1 MNAKSAKKLFKK
13 YLNNECSPE
22 EKELLDRFLESY
34 QDKDAFL
41 SEFSF
46 DEGSQEELWQK
57 IAKKTTPEKKNGSY
71 FNRFVFKYAAVF
83 IALLGLVIFFNV
95 ERKDTVK
102 APALLIEDKAIVLK
116 TGDDHTQEIVIGG
129 GETITDAEGNVLA
142 SQSDDQMVYHA
153 KSTTELV
160 YNEIIVPKG
169 KRFELKLSDGTL
181 VHLNA
186 DTSLKYPVCF
196 IAGQDRKVFLNGEAY
211 FEVAKDPDHKFTVVA
226 NDMDVQVL
234 GTHFNVSSYADEE
247 NYTVLAEGSVAIND
261 KRNDGGDG
269 EPSILK
275 PGQKAAMA
283 KDALVISEVDIS
295 DYLNWRNGDLSFNNE
310 TFGAIIKK
318 IERRYG
324 VRIENGYAELE
335 SVRFRGVFKNETI
348 QDLLDTFKESAE
360 FDYEITNNQIRIK
373 KPML

>member
-13 YLNNECSPE
+13 YVNNECSPQE
-22 EKELLDRFLESY
+22 IELLERFLESY
-34 QDKDAFL
+34 QDKDALL

-46 DEGSQEELWQK
+46 DNGTKQELWQK
-57 IAKKTTPEKKNGSY
+57 ISGTTKPQKVKRSY
-71 FNRFVFKYAAVF
+71 FNHFVFKYAAVF
-83 IALLGLVIFFNV
+83 IALVGSIVFFKFLRSDTIEQPTLIV
-95 ERKDTVK
+95 EDN
-102 APALLIEDKAIVLK
+102 AIVLK
-116 TGDDHTQEIVIGG
+116 TANDQIREIVTGKEDI
-129 GETITDAEGNVLA
+129 ITDAEGNVLA
-142 SQSDDQMVYHA
+142 SQSDDRMEYRA

-169 KRFELKLSDGTL
+169 KRFELMLSDGTL

-186 DTSLKYPVCF
+186 DTSLKYPVSF

-226 NDMDVQVL
+226 KDMDVQVL
-234 GTHFNVSSYADEE
+234 GTHFNVSSYTDEE

-261 KRNDGGDG
+261 KRNDGGGG

-283 KDALVISEVDIS
+283 EDALVISEVDIN
-295 DYLNWRNGDLSFNNE
+295 DYLNWRNGDLTFNNE
-310 TFGAIIKK
+310 PFKDIIKK

-324 VRIENGYAELE
+324 VRIENGYTELE
-335 SVRFRGVFKNETI
+335 SVRFRGAFKNESI

-360 FDYEITNNQIRIK
+360 FDYEIANNQIRIK
-373 KPML
+373 KPV

>member
-13 YLNNECSPE
+13 YVNNECSPQE
-22 EKELLDRFLESY
+22 IELLERFLESY
-34 QDKDAFL
+34 QDKDALL

-46 DEGSQEELWQK
+46 DNGTKQELWQK
-57 IAKKTTPEKKNGSY
+57 ISGTTKPQKIKRSH
-71 FNRFVFKYAAVF
+71 FNHFVFKYAAVF
-83 IALLGLVIFFNV
+83 IALVGSIVFFKFLRSDTIEQPTLIV
-95 ERKDTVK
+95 EDN
-102 APALLIEDKAIVLK
+102 AIVLK
-116 TGDDHTQEIVIGG
+116 TANDQIREIVTGKEGI
-129 GETITDAEGNVLA
+129 ITDAEGNVLA
-142 SQSDDQMVYHA
+142 SQSDDRMEYRA

-169 KRFELKLSDGTL
+169 KRFELMLSDGTL

-186 DTSLKYPVCF
+186 DTSLKYPVSF

-226 NDMDVQVL
+226 KDMDVQVL
-234 GTHFNVSSYADEE
+234 GTHFNVSSYTDEE

-261 KRNDGGDG
+261 KRNAGNGG

-283 KDALVISEVDIS
+283 EDALVISEVDIN
-295 DYLNWRNGDLSFNNE
+295 DYLNWRNGDLTFNNE
-310 TFGAIIKK
+310 PFKDIIKK

-324 VRIENGYAELE
+324 VRIENGYTELE
-335 SVRFRGVFKNETI
+335 SVRFRGAFKNESI

-360 FDYEITNNQIRIK
+360 FDYEIANNQIRIK
-373 KPML
+373 KPV